1 MIIVADSSGSMRE
14 LGKAM
19 LVRNVINHIRG
30 VARLGK
36 GPDWLMG
43 PVVLRWAE
51 TVERITLADDSDMP
65 EWEVGGRLRM
75 APLLEALDGFV
86 GGSPPSRILLLSDG
100 HWALSDVQDFKKWKR
115 SQPVVSVRSLS
126 IGPDAVRSVLA
137 KVSDGGSFPAEDVV
151 PAIASWPHASDAR
164 LDLPRVV
171 GDLSVGDL
179 R

>member
-30 VARLGK
+30 VARLGR

-51 TVERITLADDSDMP
+51 TVERINLADDSDLP
-65 EWEVGGRLRM
+65 DWEVGGRLRM
-75 APLLEALDGFV
+75 APLLEVLDALV
-86 GGSPPSRILLLSDG
+86 GGSPHSRLLLLSDG

-115 SQPVVSVRSLS
+115 SQPGVSVRSLS

-151 PAIASWPHASDAR
+151 PAIASWPHACNVQ

-179 R
+179 Q